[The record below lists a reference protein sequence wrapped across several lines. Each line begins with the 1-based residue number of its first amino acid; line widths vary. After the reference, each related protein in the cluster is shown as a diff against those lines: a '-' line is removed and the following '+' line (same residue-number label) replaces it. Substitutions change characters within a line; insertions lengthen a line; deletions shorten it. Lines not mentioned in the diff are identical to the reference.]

1 VSAHRPEIDAP
12 WALAVAV
19 PAMLGESPMWHPQ
32 EQCLFHCDIAGREV
46 RRFDPVTDELRRWQ
60 FDVEVA
66 SLAPMAD
73 GALLLAR
80 RDGLWRFDCGD
91 GSCETLAAPPYDPA
105 QFRFNDGKCD
115 PRGRFWVGTLHDRR
129 QPLSAL
135 YRFDRQGGLQEMA
148 DGITVSNG
156 LGFSPSGRTMY
167 WSDTTSHTVFA
178 FDFDPDRGTLA
189 NRRVFARFPP
199 RQPGHPLDTYG
210 GRPDGAAV
218 DAEGCYWV
226 AMFEGRRVL
235 RLAPSGEVLRDVH
248 VPVQCPTMPCF
259 GGHDLRTLYLTTAR
273 EKRPQAELMAQPWAG
288 CVLALRVDVPGLP
301 IPFFGLN
308 QTA

>member
-1 VSAHRPEIDAP
+1 MPRPESDAP

-19 PAMLGESPMWHPQ
+19 PAVLGESPMWHPA
-32 EQCLFHCDIAGREV
+32 EQCLYYCDIAGHEV
-46 RRFDPVTDELRRWQ
+46 RRFDPATGECLRWQ
-60 FDVEVA
+60 FDTEVA

-73 GALLLAR
+73 GALLLAQ
-80 RDGLWRFDCGD
+80 RDGLWRFDCGT
-91 GSCETLAAPPYDPA
+91 GLREPLAAPPYDPA

-115 PRGRFWVGTLHDRR
+115 AAGRFWVGTLNAPR

-135 YRFDRQGGLQEMA
+135 YRFDRQRGLQQMA

-156 LGFSPSGRTMY
+156 LGFSPDGRTMY

-178 FDFDPDRGTLA
+178 FDVETAQGTLS
-189 NRRVFARFPP
+189 NRHVFARFPL
-199 RQPGHPLDTYG
+199 REPGQPLDAYG

-235 RLAPSGEVLRDVH
+235 RIAPTGEVLRDVR

-259 GGHDLRTLYLTTAR
+259 GGPDLRTLYLTTTR
-273 EKRPQAELMAQPWAG
+273 EKRPEAELAAQPWAG
-288 CVLALRVDVPGLP
+288 GVLALRVDVPGLP
-301 IPFFGLN
+301 ASPFG
-308 QTA
+308 